1 MTSDQGWGCMLR
13 CGQMVLAGA
22 LLDIK
27 LGRQWRWRHDQV
39 SSLHQ
44 PIICQYLIII
54 NQSGAR
60 AGVLQGDG
68 EVPGQQVGRVQHP
81 PDQFDGRVRGQETSW
96 NLVWSKYR
104 GSGSELLLEKV
115 LN

>member
-1 MTSDQGWGCMLR
+1 
-13 CGQMVLAGA
+13 MVLAGA

-39 SSLHQ
+39 SSQHQ

-81 PDQFDGRVRGQETSW
+81 PDQSDGGVSGQEA
-96 NLVWSKYR
+96 
-104 GSGSELLLEKV
+104 SGHMVRTQHSGPGAVKS
-115 LN
+115 